1 MKTKVLILIDWFL
14 PGNKAGGP
22 VKSIYSLVKSLENDI
37 DFFILTMNTD
47 INSDKEYNV
56 TSDKWTKYDGINVFY
71 FSERNFTIKNFLNVV
86 HQLNPDVIYINSFW
100 SYKFSILPLLLSKF
114 LLIKSPIV
122 LSPRGM
128 LESGAMGIKSFKK
141 KLFLFISKTIGLH
154 KNLIFHATSDNEKK
168 SIEYFYPSS
177 KIFQIPNLSYIQSIE
192 SFNDK
197 KENHLKLF
205 FLSRV
210 SPVKNLD
217 FAIDVLKEVSNQKYI
232 FIEYDIYGNNEDK
245 EYFKLCKELIKSL
258 PENIKVT
265 YKGTLSFN
273 EISATIQNYHFLF
286 LPTKNENFGHAIV
299 ETLFCGR
306 PVIISNCT
314 PWNDVNVFNCGY
326 ALPLDKNKFAEKIL
340 YACKM
345 NTDEFQKMCIN
356 AKNYIQKK
364 INIDQIKNEYKKLFE
379 YVAKS
384 K

>member
-1 MKTKVLILIDWFL
+1 
-14 PGNKAGGP
+14 
-22 VKSIYSLVKSLENDI
+22 
-37 DFFILTMNTD
+37 
-47 INSDKEYNV
+47 
-56 TSDKWTKYDGINVFY
+56 
-71 FSERNFTIKNFLNVV
+71 
-86 HQLNPDVIYINSFW
+86 
-100 SYKFSILPLLLSKF
+100 
-114 LLIKSPIV
+114 
-122 LSPRGM
+122 M

-141 KLFLFISKTIGLH
+141 KLFLFISKIIGLH
-154 KNLIFHATSDNEKK
+154 KSLIFHATSDNEKK

-192 SFNDK
+192 SFIDK

-217 FAIDVLKEVSNQKYI
+217 FAINVLKEVSNQKYI

-245 EYFKLCKELIKSL
+245 EYFKLCKELIKSF

-286 LPTKNENFGHAIV
+286 LPTQNENFGHAIV
-299 ETLFCGR
+299 ETLYCGR

-314 PWNDVNVFNCGY
+314 PWNEVNDYNCGY
-326 ALPLDKNKFAEKIL
+326 ALPLDKYKFAEKIL

-356 AKNYIQKK
+356 AKNYIQNK
-364 INIDQIKNEYKKLFE
+364 INIDEIKNEYKKLFE

>member
-1 MKTKVLILIDWFL
+1 
-14 PGNKAGGP
+14 
-22 VKSIYSLVKSLENDI
+22 
-37 DFFILTMNTD
+37 MNTD

-56 TSDKWTKYDGINVFY
+56 TSDKWTKYDGINIFY

-114 LLIKSPIV
+114 QLIKSPIV

-141 KLFLFISKTIGLH
+141 KLFLFISKIIGLH
-154 KNLIFHATSDNEKK
+154 KSLIFHATSDNEKK

-192 SFNDK
+192 SFIDK

-217 FAIDVLKEVSNQKYI
+217 FAINVLKEVSNQKYI

-314 PWNDVNVFNCGY
+314 PWNEVNDYNCGY
-326 ALPLDKNKFAEKIL
+326 ALPLDKYKFAEKIL

-356 AKNYIQKK
+356 AKNYIQNK
-364 INIDQIKNEYKKLFE
+364 INIDKIKNEYKKLFE